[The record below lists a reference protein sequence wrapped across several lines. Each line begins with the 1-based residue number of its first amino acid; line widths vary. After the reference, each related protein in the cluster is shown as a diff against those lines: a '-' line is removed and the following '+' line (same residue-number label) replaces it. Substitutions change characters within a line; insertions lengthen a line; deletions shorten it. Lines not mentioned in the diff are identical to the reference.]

1 LLSESWAAPGELTEN
16 SEKKLKGSVFA
27 VADYLLKDLTLFE
40 ILFLGT
46 SASAP
51 SAKRGLSAQIVKHD
65 EYRFLVDCGE
75 GTQRQI
81 LQSGT
86 GFKNLT
92 NILLTHGHLDHILG
106 LGGLLS
112 TFLRWEA
119 IDKLDIFGGR
129 STLDRVHDLIYGVV
143 LRGNQAPMPLRL
155 NEIKPGTFFETDDF
169 TITAFSV
176 THRGPDCLGYVFE
189 GKARHPFLAEKAD
202 ELGVPFGPER
212 RDLVAGKEIT
222 LPDGKRVKPEDV
234 LGPLQKGVKVV
245 ITGDAGKTDEIFAAC
260 KDADALVI
268 ESTFLD
274 EEAEMA
280 REFSHL
286 TARQAA
292 ELAVKA
298 NVKKL
303 IITHISRRYREKDVL
318 KEAQAIFPNSFVARD
333 FDSFQIKREE

>member
-1 LLSESWAAPGELTEN
+1 MGMRFEIQLEGLVNYAALR
-16 SEKKLKGSVFA
+16 
-27 VADYLLKDLTLFE
+27 KDLTLFE

-51 SAKRGLSAQIVKHD
+51 SAKRGLSAQIIKHD

-81 LQSGT
+81 LQSGS

-92 NILLTHGHLDHILG
+92 RILLTHGHLDHILG

-119 IDKLDIFGGR
+119 VEELDIFAGR
-129 STLDRVHDLIYGVV
+129 STLDRVHDLVYGVV
-143 LRGNQAPMPLRL
+143 LRGNVPPMPLRL
-155 NEIKPGTFFETDDF
+155 NEIKPGMFFEGDDF
-169 TITAFSV
+169 TVTAFSV

-189 GKARHPFLAEKAD
+189 GKARRPFLPAKAD
-202 ELGVPFGPER
+202 QLGVPFGPER
-212 RDLVAGKEIT
+212 RDLVAGNEIT
-222 LPDGKRVKPEDV
+222 LPDGRRVTPDEV
-234 LGPLQKGVKVV
+234 LGPVQKGVNVV
-245 ITGDAGKTDEIFAAC
+245 ITGDTGKTEDILEAC
-260 KDADALVI
+260 RDADALVI
-268 ESTFLD
+268 ESTYL
-274 EEAEMA
+274 EEETEMA
-280 REFSHL
+280 RQFSHL

-298 NVKKL
+298 GVKKL

-318 KEAQAIFPNSFVARD
+318 KEAQAIFPNTVVARD
-333 FDSFQIKREE
+333 FDSFQIKREEQ

>member
-1 LLSESWAAPGELTEN
+1 VNVRGICGKFLHHIKELP
-16 SEKKLKGSVFA
+16 
-27 VADYLLKDLTLFE
+27 LFE

-51 SAKRGLSAQIVKHD
+51 SARRGLSAQVVKHN

-75 GTQRQI
+75 GTQRQL

-86 GFKNLT
+86 GFKNLSR
-92 NILLTHGHLDHILG
+92 ILLTHGHLDHILG

-119 IDKLDIFGGR
+119 IEELDIYGGR
-129 STLDRVHDLIYGVV
+129 STLERVNALIYGVV
-143 LRGNQAPMPLRL
+143 LRGNQPPMPLRM
-155 NEIKPGTFFETDDF
+155 NEIKAGTFFEADDF
-169 TITAFSV
+169 TVTAFPV

-189 GKARHPFLAEKAD
+189 GKPRRPFLPEKAD

-212 RDLVAGKEIT
+212 RDLVEGKGIT
-222 LPDGKRVKPEDV
+222 LPDGKRIEPDEV
-234 LGPLQKGVKVV
+234 LGPVQKGIKLVV
-245 ITGDAGKTDEIFAAC
+245 VGDTGKTDNLIEVC

-268 ESTFLD
+268 ESTYLE
-274 EEAEMA
+274 EEADMA
-280 REFSHL
+280 RQFSHM

-303 IITHISRRYREKDVL
+303 ILTHLSRRYREKDVI
-318 KEAQAIFPNSFVARD
+318 KEAQATFANTTVARD
-333 FDSFQIKREE
+333 FDTFQIKREE

>member
-1 LLSESWAAPGELTEN
+1 MRS
-16 SEKKLKGSVFA
+16 
-27 VADYLLKDLTLFE
+27 VADYFLKDFTLFE

-106 LGGLLS
+106 LGGLMS
-112 TFLRWEA
+112 TFVRWEA
-119 IDKLDIFGGR
+119 IEKLDIFAGR
-129 STLDRVHDLIYGVV
+129 TTLDRVHDLIFGVV
-143 LRGNQAPMPLRL
+143 LRGNQTPMPVRL
-155 NEIKPGTFFETDDF
+155 NEIKPGTFFEDKDF
-169 TITAFSV
+169 TVTAFSV
-176 THRGPDCLGYVFE
+176 THRGPDCLGYIFE
-189 GKARHPFLAEKAD
+189 VKARRPFLPEKAN

-222 LPDGKRVKPEDV
+222 LPDGRRIQPDDV
-234 LGPLQKGVKVV
+234 LGPLQKGVKLVV
-245 ITGDAGKTDEIFAAC
+245 VGDAGRTDNILEAC
-260 KDADALVI
+260 MNADALVI
-268 ESTFLD
+268 ESTYLD

-318 KEAQAIFPNSFVARD
+318 KEAQAIFPNTVVARD
-333 FDSFQIKREE
+333 FDTFQIKREE